1 MWCDILNKPKQGASY
16 RLDRSHLMNVPIE
29 YDDDVERR
37 LTHPAL
43 LDKGDDDDV
52 IIPPLDQKQQK
63 AVPKPVRRS
72 VLRDSL
78 KRVKCDP
85 KIVPRKTELGR
96 FGRDSDKRGNIP
108 RGRTAHVIKSRLAQR
123 TQISPA

>member
-1 MWCDILNKPKQGASY
+1 MNKPKQGASY
-16 RLDRSHLMNVPIE
+16 RLDRSHLMNVPVE

-78 KRVKCDP
+78 KRVKWDP
-85 KIVPRKTELGR
+85 KVVPRKTE
-96 FGRDSDKRGNIP
+96 
-108 RGRTAHVIKSRLAQR
+108 
-123 TQISPA
+123 